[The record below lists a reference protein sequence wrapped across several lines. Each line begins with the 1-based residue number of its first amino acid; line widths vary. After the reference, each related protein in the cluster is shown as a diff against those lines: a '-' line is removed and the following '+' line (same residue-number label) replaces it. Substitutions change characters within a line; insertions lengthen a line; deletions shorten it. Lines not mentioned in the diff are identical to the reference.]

1 MEADMSSNM
10 PAAPLT
16 LHQRLSWFFG
26 CGAATA
32 LGCFWTKVLEFLL
45 FLWVARA
52 PFGIV
57 VVGFLLLGA
66 APQAQDLLIPL
77 VDSAW
82 YKVLLYFVLHFL
94 FWAIP
99 VHYSARIVIADD
111 ARLYE
116 YGEDNPSPYFDW
128 LEQWIPRLLG
138 AATFVA
144 LLMSAY
150 RANSNLPKLP
160 NKQDQG
166 VTDSLTHSLH
176 YFMVWC
182 LVGLILFLI
191 YAIYRADFARWI
203 GGHWVAKYA
212 ALGRPLLNLLDIGKQ
227 YSARQLGLGASP
239 GNEFG
244 QLLLIAI
251 FATFVFVLGSKPNQ
265 VARWLP
271 GAYSLSLMLGGWLP
285 ILTYLSAIGR
295 RLRAPLIVATFTAIA
310 LITGIVGD
318 NHDVRLIE
326 NSATPTPL
334 RLDKVVDTWMAA
346 NQCAK
351 DPNDPKDAKV
361 CPRPVIVAASGGA
374 SRAGFF
380 TASMLGELLDKASD
394 HGLDA
399 TGLRNRLFAISSV
412 SGSSVGAVMTVA
424 ALGGGGPDTKFPCKP
439 TKFSDWYGDDIQ
451 NWRGCL
457 ESLMSGDFLTPTFI
471 GLTFHDMIPFGPWA
485 DRATILEQS
494 WEDTFAAGMDEK
506 KQPGKMPKCSDEP
519 YRLECPFFGLQP
531 TKELWLPLLILNG
544 VSVTTG
550 QRIVTTLLDSTY
562 DATSYDA
569 KASCPTTGEPTKC
582 TLFSETWFFH
592 ELLRDQTQSDQWL
605 ERLQRVLTSD
615 YQHGAIKNDISLST
629 AAHNSARFPIV
640 SPPGNI
646 RNQQHFVVDRVVDG
660 GYMENFGVLAAFE
673 LAQAVHAVRPELTP
687 FVLVISNDPDE
698 PVTDDPATDK
708 PVPMEP
714 SPDKAG
720 ATGYLTDV
728 TSLFAAVSNTRDA
741 RGSLAVAQLGDLSR
755 SLTPSAC
762 KVGFVHV
769 RVWPERIGPLGN
781 DCKPANFTKNP
792 RAVSMSWWLS
802 TPVQYRLFDEIDGAE
817 ICNATRLDAV
827 WKALPMMSDCT
838 PK

>member
-1 MEADMSSNM
+1 MASDVR
-10 PAAPLT
+10 AAPT
-16 LHQRLSWFFG
+16 RSGGRLARYFG
-26 CGAATA
+26 CGETGAI
-32 LGCFWTKVLEFLL
+32 GCLWSCILEFLL
-45 FLWVARA
+45 FVWVARA
-52 PFGIV
+52 PFGV
-57 VVGFLLLGA
+57 VLVGFLLLGA

-77 VDSAW
+77 VDSPW
-82 YKVLLYFVLHFL
+82 YKVLLYFALHFL
-94 FWAIP
+94 FWAMP

-116 YGEDNPSPYFDW
+116 YGVKHPSPYFDW

-138 AATFVA
+138 AVTFLA

-160 NKQDQG
+160 NPHDQG

-182 LVGLILFLI
+182 LVGLVLFLI
-191 YAIYRADFARWI
+191 YAHYRADLARWI
-203 GGHWVAKYA
+203 GGRWVAKLA
-212 ALGRPLLNLLDIGKQ
+212 ALGRPLLNLLDIGRQ
-227 YSARQLGLGASP
+227 NSAKQLGLVASP

-244 QLLLIAI
+244 QLLLIVI
-251 FATFVFVLGSKPNQ
+251 LILFVFILSLTPNQ

-271 GAYSLSLMLGGWLP
+271 GAYSVSLMLGGWLP

-295 RLRAPLIVATFTAIA
+295 RLRAPLIVLTFTVIS
-310 LITGIVGD
+310 LITDVVGD
-318 NHDVRLIE
+318 NHDVRLMQS
-326 NSATPTPL
+326 SAASTPL
-334 RLDKVVDTWMAA
+334 PLDKVVDTWMAA
-346 NQCAK
+346 NQCAR
-351 DPNDPKDAKV
+351 DPNNPNDAKV

-380 TASMLGELLDKASD
+380 TASVLGEMLDKASS

-399 TGLRNRLFAISSV
+399 TALRNRLFAISSV

-424 ALGGGGPDTKFPCKP
+424 ALAAGGPDTKVPCQA
-439 TKFSDWYGDDIQ
+439 TKFSDWYGDKIE

-471 GLTFHDMIPFGPWA
+471 GLTFHDMFPFGPWP
-485 DRATILEQS
+485 DRATILERS
-494 WEDTFAAGMDEK
+494 WEDTFTAGIK
-506 KQPGKMPKCSDEP
+506 TLAHQTKPPKCQDVA
-519 YRLECPFFGLQP
+519 YQLQCPFFGLQP
-531 TKELWLPLLILNG
+531 TQDRWLPLLVLNG

-550 QRIVTTLLDSTY
+550 QRIVTTLLDQQYT
-562 DATSYDA
+562 ATGE
-569 KASCPTTGEPTKC
+569 CPTGDKPENC
-582 TLFSETWFFH
+582 ILFAETWFFH
-592 ELLRDQTQSDQWL
+592 KFLGDKTQSDQWL
-605 ERLQRVLTSD
+605 KRLQRVLTSD
-615 YQHGAIKNDISLST
+615 YQHGVTNNDIRLST
-629 AAHNSARFPIV
+629 AAHNSARFPFV

-646 RNQQHFVVDRVVDG
+646 RNQEHYVVDRVVDG

-687 FVLVISNDPDE
+687 FVLVISNDPEE
-698 PVTDDPATDK
+698 PVTDDPETDK
-708 PVPMEP
+708 PIPMEP

-728 TSLFAAVSNTRDA
+728 FSLFAAVSNTRDA

-769 RVWPERIGPLGN
+769 RVWPERDPPQSN
-781 DCKPANFTKNP
+781 DCKPANFTKTP

-817 ICNATRLDAV
+817 ICNAARLEAV
-827 WKALPMMSDCT
+827 WQALPMMSDC
-838 PK
+838 K